1 MSLVS
6 SIEEI
11 IAPRVKMATEA
22 YQQFMALQA
31 PKIEDDIIDIHERL
45 IFVRAIT
52 VPITYSILEL
62 QILKSKINGIVDERS
77 TKIMVAEAK
86 LMDSPTGILRDFS
99 TRDETRAIM
108 NAKTLDLQ
116 VSKREAENAKSR
128 IQEALD
134 LLEILKRDLS
144 DERWSIE
151 SRVKIICTPQI

>member
-1 MSLVS
+1 MSLIS

-11 IAPRVKMATEA
+11 ITPRVTIATDA
-22 YQQFMALQA
+22 YKEFMALPA

-52 VPITYSILEL
+52 VPITYAILEL
-62 QILKSKINGIVDERS
+62 QILKSKINSVLDERS

-99 TRDETRAIM
+99 TRDETRAVM

-116 VSKREAENAKSR
+116 ISKREAENAKSR

-151 SRVKIICTPQI
+151 SRVKILCTPQS